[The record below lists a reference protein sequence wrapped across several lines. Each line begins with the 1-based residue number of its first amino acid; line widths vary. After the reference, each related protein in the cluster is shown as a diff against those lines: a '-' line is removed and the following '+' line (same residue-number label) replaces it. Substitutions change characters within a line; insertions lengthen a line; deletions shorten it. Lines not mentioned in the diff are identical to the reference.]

1 MNGAG
6 VDDTSRPERPSPR
19 RKRRPDHAALSLSAG
34 RILIAEDE
42 PLIASFLEKGLRAS
56 GYTTTVTENGQT
68 ALELADSEDFDLM
81 ILDVG
86 LPGLDGFSV
95 VRELRSRARSLPVII
110 LTARNGIED
119 TVAGLEGG
127 ADDYIVKP
135 FHFDELLARIRARLR
150 ETVSPEPAILTVG
163 NASLDLRTRELAVGK
178 RTVEL
183 TARECALAEVFF
195 RHPGEVLDRDQLIA
209 HVWGEGF
216 DPGSNVVEVYV
227 RYLRQKLG
235 PEFITTVRSVGYKLE
250 PTSEPARRR

>member
-6 VDDTSRPERPSPR
+6 MDDPARPERPPSR
-19 RKRRPDHAALSLSAG
+19 RRRRPAHAALSLSAG

-56 GYTTTVTENGQT
+56 GYTTTVTENGFA
-68 ALELADSEDFDLM
+68 ALDLADSDDFDLM

-86 LPGLDGFSV
+86 LPGLDGFGV
-95 VRELRSRARSLPVII
+95 VRELRSRARRLPVII

-150 ETVSPEPAILTVG
+150 ETVAPEPAILTVG
-163 NASLDLRTRELAVGK
+163 NASLDLRTRQLVVGK
-178 RTVEL
+178 TTVEL
-183 TARECALAEVFF
+183 TARECSLAEVFF
-195 RHPGEVLDRDQLIA
+195 RHPGEVLDRDQLIN

-250 PTSEPARRR
+250 PTGDPARTR